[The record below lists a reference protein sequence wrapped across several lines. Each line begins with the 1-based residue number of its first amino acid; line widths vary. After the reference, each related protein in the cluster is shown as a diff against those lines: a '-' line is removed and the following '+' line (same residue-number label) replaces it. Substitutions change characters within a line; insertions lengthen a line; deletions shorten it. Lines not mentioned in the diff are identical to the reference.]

1 MSLTLRFIV
10 AVALLCTAAWFAI
23 VKPVLVRVERQY
35 LEAAEEPM
43 VDFAHLLAEI
53 ASDQW
58 DEATAV
64 PSLAGALK
72 RTHSRLFEARIYEVV
87 KNRVDMHITITDAS
101 GIVLFDSINPNRIGK
116 PHGVRDVRLTLEGSY
131 GARMSL
137 SDPSDP
143 LSSTMYVAAPIL
155 DDRGEIL
162 GVISVAKPQ
171 LNQLVF
177 IEQTRNRVK
186 GFAIIGAITAFL
198 IAILLARWIA
208 QPLRALTGHAESV
221 AAGARPNP
229 PRLPGRHLKRLGEV
243 MEEMRDALEGK
254 RHVETY
260 VRNLTHEMK
269 SPVAAIRGAVEL
281 LGGSPT
287 EAQRHKLLTN
297 IESESL
303 RLELLGDQLLALA
316 NLESRKQLG
325 QGDEIPLRPLILRT
339 IDSKIPNA
347 QNHGIQIHPD
357 LPGEILMHGDV
368 TLIEHAIANLL
379 QNAIDFSPN
388 DSTITVR
395 TRRENREAVIE
406 IVDQGMGVPEFAFER
421 AFDRFFSM
429 PRPRTGHKS
438 SGLGLCFVRE
448 TAHLHGG
455 GITLTP
461 VLPTGTKATLR
472 LPIEGHCN

>member
-10 AVALLCTAAWFAI
+10 AVALMCIAAWFAI
-23 VKPVLVRVERQY
+23 VQPVLVRVERQY

-53 ASDQW
+53 ASDRW
-58 DEATAV
+58 DEAQAV

-72 RTHSRLFEARIYEVV
+72 RTQARHFEARIYEVV
-87 KNRVDMHITITDAS
+87 KSRVDMHITITDAS
-101 GIVLFDSINPNRIGK
+101 GIVLFDSLKPDRIGK
-116 PHGVRDVRLTLEGSY
+116 PHGVRDVRLTLEGLY
-131 GARMSL
+131 GARMSR

-143 LSSTMYVAAPIL
+143 LSSTMYVAAPVL
-155 DDRGEIL
+155 DDQGKIL
-162 GVISVAKPQ
+162 GVISVVKPQ
-171 LNQLVF
+171 LSLLVF

-186 GFAIIGAITAFL
+186 ALAIIGAITAFL
-198 IAILLARWIA
+198 MAILLARWIA
-208 QPLRALTGHAESV
+208 QPLRALTGHAEAV
-221 AAGARPNP
+221 AAGARPTP

-281 LGGSPT
+281 LGGSPS
-287 EAQRHKLLTN
+287 ESQRNKLLAN
-297 IESESL
+297 IESESR

-316 NLESRKQLG
+316 NLESRKQLD
-325 QGDEIPLRPLILRT
+325 QRDEIDLHALILRT
-339 IDSKIPNA
+339 VDSKIPNA
-347 QNHGIQIHPD
+347 QNHGIQILVDQPD
-357 LPGEILMHGDV
+357 DIHVRGDA
-368 TLIEHAIANLL
+368 TLIELAIANLL
-379 QNAIDFSPN
+379 QNAIDFSI
-388 DSTITVR
+388 DQSVITVR
-395 TRRENREAVIE
+395 SRRDDREIIIE
-406 IVDQGMGVPEFAFER
+406 ILDQGIGLPDFAFER

-448 TAHLHGG
+448 TAQLHGG
-455 GITLTP
+455 DITLTP
-461 VLPTGTKATLR
+461 VLPSGTLATLR
-472 LPIEGHCN
+472 LPIESVG